1 FPGQHGI
8 RLTQHLTTLGM
19 TDQYHA
25 ASSISQLTGCN
36 LASQGTLHRFYCA
49 VLRPDSNRLTFQ
61 AHDHLMEVKT
71 RRHDRNLN
79 TNRQRQLTK
88 TFNQLRNAGAGTVHL
103 PVTSYQWSTHAA
115 PRRSKWAQ
123 ILPNRLNTGKRIKYI
138 DWLRLLDGLRASIS
152 HDFSQSLGMTTHL
165 SLIVTFNHDAHQ
177 RFGSGLAQQHA
188 PTPRH
193 LSSNLIT
200 RLLH

>member
-1 FPGQHGI
+1 G
-8 RLTQHLTTLGM
+8 R
-19 TDQYHA
+19 
-25 ASSISQLTGCN
+25 N
-36 LASQGTLHRFYCA
+36 LAGQSALHRFYCA
-49 VLRPDSNRLTFQ
+49 VLRTDSNRFAFQ
-61 AHDHLMEVKT
+61 THYHLMEVKAG
-71 RRHDRNLN
+71 RHDRNLY

-88 TFNQLRNAGAGTVHL
+88 AFNQLRYAGAGTVHL

-138 DWLRLLDGLRASIS
+138 DWLRLLNGLRADFS
-152 HDFSQSLGMTTHL
+152 HDFRQGFGMTTHL

-177 RFGSGLAQQHA
+177 RLGSRLAQKHSS
-188 PTPRH
+188 TPRH